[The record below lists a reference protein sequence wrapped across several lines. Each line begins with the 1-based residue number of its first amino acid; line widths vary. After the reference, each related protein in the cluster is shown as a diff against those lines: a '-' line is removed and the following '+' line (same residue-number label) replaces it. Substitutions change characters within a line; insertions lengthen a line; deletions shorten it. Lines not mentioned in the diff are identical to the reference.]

1 MAIQLDARQVDN
13 MNVRPPFSV
22 QWLSPD
28 REAEWDEFVG
38 RHELGLVYNL
48 SSWKRTLED
57 AFPHISGR
65 FLALRDNT
73 SGQIVAGLPVYRVR
87 SWLLGNRI
95 VSIPFASFCN
105 PLVSDD
111 SQLNL
116 LLPEVEEEYQ
126 RNSSDRLEIRMTE
139 ATRQLSYP
147 PLAGTARYKHHFLPL
162 EKAPGEL
169 FATLAKTSICQK
181 VMKARRAGVVIEEVS
196 DEESLKVCH
205 SILVKL
211 RHRLCLPAIPYAFY
225 EAMRR
230 HLWPEH
236 LKMFM
241 ALQRGKPVACH
252 LVLKYKDL
260 WTSEYS
266 ASTIDA
272 LHGVNQLLY
281 WETILR
287 AMAAGAKVFSF
298 GRTSVSNFGLLAY
311 KRRWRTSEEDLTEYV
326 LLRAGAAGRT
336 PGGFAKLIG
345 PQAREWFKVLLR
357 YSPLTLNRI
366 IGGYC
371 YRHMG

>member
-1 MAIQLDARQVDN
+1 MAVQLDARQVHS
-13 MNVRPPFSV
+13 MIARPAHSV

-65 FLALRDNT
+65 FLALRENA
-73 SGQIVAGLPVYRVR
+73 SGQIVAGLPVYQVR

-95 VSIPFASFCN
+95 VSVPFASFCN

-116 LLPEVEEEYQ
+116 LLPEVVEEYQ
-126 RNSSDRLEIRMTE
+126 RSRSDRLEIRMTE
-139 ATRQLSYP
+139 ATRQLSH
-147 PLAGTARYKHHFLPL
+147 PLLSRTGHYKHNFLPL
-162 EKAPGEL
+162 EKVPDEL
-169 FATLAKTSICQK
+169 FASLAKTSICQK
-181 VMKARRAGVVIEEVS
+181 IMKARRAGVVIEEVS
-196 DEESLKVCH
+196 DEKSLKVCH

-211 RHRLCLPAIPYAFY
+211 RHRLCLPAIPYAFFQ
-225 EAMRR
+225 AMRR

-236 LKMFM
+236 LKIFI

-266 ASTIDA
+266 ANTIDA

-298 GRTSVSNFGLLAY
+298 GRTSVSNVGLLAY
-311 KRRWRTSEEDLTEYV
+311 KRRWKTSEEDLTEYV
-326 LLRAGAAGRT
+326 LLRAGAIGRS
-336 PGGFAKLIG
+336 PAGFARLIG
-345 PQAREWFKVLLR
+345 PESSEWFKVLLR
-357 YSPLTLNRI
+357 YSPETLNRI